1 VQETEFNCK
10 NEKNLLFFE
19 IFSKWVFFPQKEGFL
34 TLIVIQTNWSD
45 DFSCAIT
52 LSIAINVKE
61 NYAF

>member
-1 VQETEFNCK
+1 MK
-10 NEKNLLFFE
+10 KIYFFLKY
-19 IFSKWVFFPQKEGFL
+19 FPNGYFFLKKRGFL
-34 TLIVIQTNWSD
+34 TLLVIQTNWSD